1 MRRRHWKCH
10 IFGGER
16 GHICSKYALS
26 RDNTWCP
33 SRGLGATDM
42 FSLVLSTPDLI
53 SWSVAMLY
61 TLGWHKARK
70 TLFVRITI
78 GVYLFRSI
86 NNKQIIKD
94 TRHCKRFNFQMSK
107 RERNLCRITTKM
119 STLLNT
125 VEQLFNQV
133 VHVGLHHRQLL
144 TNSERARNTYRPTP
158 KFGKHKRLSPN
169 TKHR

>member
-1 MRRRHWKCH
+1 MRRRHWKFH

-42 FSLVLSTPDLI
+42 FSLVLSTPGLI

-61 TLGWHKARK
+61 TLGS
-70 TLFVRITI
+70 LFVRITI